1 MPFVLPLMSFF
12 CTIQAFKSHY
22 FLLNNAGLFMRTVRI
37 CQLNAPLAI
46 NAELTLDDDG
56 FGHLI
61 RVLRFKKD
69 DEFVVF
75 DGNGHEFEAVLLSD
89 DKSATYKCT
98 KEIVRNVE
106 SPIYVEL
113 GQVISR
119 GDKMEFTI
127 QKAVE
132 LGISEIT
139 PLYSS
144 RCGVKLDEKRSSK
157 KVEQW
162 QKIAIAA
169 CEQCGRNVVPH
180 VNDITNIDKWYE
192 KSPEALSLTLDPKAS
207 IKLSEIEVKDKLRL
221 LIGPEGG
228 LDDSEISKAS
238 DNHFVG
244 VTLGPRILRT
254 ETAALAALCILGS
267 HFGDL

>member
-1 MPFVLPLMSFF
+1 
-12 CTIQAFKSHY
+12 
-22 FLLNNAGLFMRTVRI
+22 MRTVRI
-37 CQLNAPLAI
+37 CQLNARIEKDAI
-46 NAELTLDDDG
+46 LELDEDG

-69 DEFVVF
+69 DTFVVF
-75 DGNGHEFEAVLLSD
+75 DGQGHEAEAVLEEVL
-89 DKSATYKCT
+89 KNSATYKIT
-98 KEIVRNVE
+98 KLLERSVE
-106 SPIYVEL
+106 SPVFMEL

-139 PLYSS
+139 PLYSI
-144 RCGVKLDEKRSSK
+144 RCGVKLDDKRKDK

-169 CEQCGRNVVPH
+169 CEQSGRNFVPK
-180 VNDITNIDKWYE
+180 VNNITDIDEWIGHTDK
-192 KSPEALSLTLDPKAS
+192 KLSLTLDPKANTR
-207 IKLSEIEVKDKLRL
+207 LSEINCKESLRL

-228 LDDSEISKAS
+228 LDESEINKACE
-238 DNHFVG
+238 HGFIG
-244 VTLGPRILRT
+244 ATLGPRILRT
-254 ETAALAALCILGS
+254 ETAALAALAVLGS

>member
-1 MPFVLPLMSFF
+1 
-12 CTIQAFKSHY
+12 
-22 FLLNNAGLFMRTVRI
+22 MRTVRI
-37 CQLNAPLAI
+37 CQYNASLALNSEF
-46 NAELTLDDDG
+46 ELDEDG

-61 RVLRFKKD
+61 RVLRFREND
-69 DEFVVF
+69 PFVVF
-75 DGNGHEFEAVLLSD
+75 DGKGHEYEAVILTAS
-89 DKSATYKCT
+89 KSKATYKCVS
-98 KEIVRNVE
+98 ELQRNVE
-106 SPIYVEL
+106 SPLYIEL

-127 QKAVE
+127 QKACE

-144 RCGVKLDEKRSSK
+144 RCGVRLDEKRQSK

-162 QKIAIAA
+162 QKIAISA
-169 CEQCGRNVVPH
+169 CEQSGRNVVPH
-180 VNDITNIDKWYE
+180 VNEITNIDEWYG
-192 KSPEALSLTLDPKAS
+192 KNPDSLSLTLDPRADRKLTELE
-207 IKLSEIEVKDKLRL
+207 IKQHIRL

-228 LDDSEISKAS
+228 LDAEEISKAAE
-238 DNHFVG
+238 NRFVG

-267 HFGDL
+267 KYGDL